1 MRLFQIE
8 KKTQLGKNLSIWKR
22 QSCVNVFI
30 CINFILY
37 SSIYYRLT
45 RKTEPHDSQIS
56 SRPNIEKEKERERKK
71 KTPQT
76 LSININI
83 TNDTH
88 TKTTVSLRIIH
99 LVHHYLARNILI
111 KHTLHVKEYFEKIN
125 RKKNLN
131 WIEERK
137 KWKE

>member
-1 MRLFQIE
+1 MTAKFHRDPTL
-8 KKTQLGKNLSIWKR
+8 KKRKR
-22 QSCVNVFI
+22 
-30 CINFILY
+30 
-37 SSIYYRLT
+37 
-45 RKTEPHDSQIS
+45 E
-56 SRPNIEKEKERERKK
+56 KK

-125 RKKNLN
+125 RKKNRTEL
-131 WIEERK
+131 K
-137 KWKE
+137 KEKSEKNKKKSNIFH

>member
-1 MRLFQIE
+1 MTAKFHREPTL
-8 KKTQLGKNLSIWKR
+8 KKRKR
-22 QSCVNVFI
+22 
-30 CINFILY
+30 
-37 SSIYYRLT
+37 
-45 RKTEPHDSQIS
+45 E
-56 SRPNIEKEKERERKK
+56 K

-111 KHTLHVKEYFEKIN
+111 KHTLHVKEYFEK
-125 RKKNLN
+125 
-131 WIEERK
+131 
-137 KWKE
+137 